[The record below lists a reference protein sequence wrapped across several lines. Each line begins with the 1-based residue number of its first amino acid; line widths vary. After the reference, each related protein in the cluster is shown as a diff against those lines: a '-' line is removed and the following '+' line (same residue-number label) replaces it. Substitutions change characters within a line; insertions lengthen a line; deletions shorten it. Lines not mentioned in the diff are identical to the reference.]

1 MTDRIDVLAR
11 MGAECAMREDRS
23 ARVHLPA
30 AIVVA
35 VLAIYAAI
43 YATESSDCSAHG
55 GVLVRGVFWFECVEK
70 R

>member
-1 MTDRIDVLAR
+1 MKARTDARAR
-11 MGAECAMREDRS
+11 MSAECAMREDRFAS
-23 ARVHLPA
+23 AYLPA